1 MTCQEDQKGSDLEK
15 LWRQYTLLASE
26 SERCDREA
34 ERRGGKT
41 AGWHRANR
49 RATMAARSSGLHGAA
64 NSKLKV
70 LGEGK
75 AWGPWHRH
83 QAQYRYLQSLGK
95 PCATHLLGC
104 VFWGTFVFLQNSIKL
119 LMALL
124 RQSELQAP
132 LRLTFSIVWP
142 GSGLRRILRNIWS
155 ASLASPTLVFLCA

>member
-1 MTCQEDQKGSDLEK
+1 
-15 LWRQYTLLASE
+15 
-26 SERCDREA
+26 
-34 ERRGGKT
+34 
-41 AGWHRANR
+41 
-49 RATMAARSSGLHGAA
+49 MAARSSGLHGAA

-75 AWGPWHRH
+75 AWGPWHHH

-155 ASLASPTLVFLCA
+155 ASGVSHIGLPLRIALSCCQDFPQEHCPFLSSLLTFLGLRWLVICSAKPLVTDTSRDSRR